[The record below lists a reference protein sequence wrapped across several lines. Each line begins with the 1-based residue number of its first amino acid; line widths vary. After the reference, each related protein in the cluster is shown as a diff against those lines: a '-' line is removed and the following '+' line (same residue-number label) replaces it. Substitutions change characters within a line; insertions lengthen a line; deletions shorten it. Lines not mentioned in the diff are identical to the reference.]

1 MRRAVSRLV
10 DNDAHST
17 SSLREGT
24 MPSNEMIYIV
34 DDDASVVDA
43 LSSLLR
49 ANGKQVQIFTSG
61 QDFLDFERQDSCA
74 CLILDLRMPGLN
86 GMQVQE
92 SIAAQTIIPVIFI
105 TGRGD
110 VPSTVTA
117 MKGGAVDF
125 LTKPI
130 DESALLASID
140 KALERDRRLRLAA
153 FEQES
158 LLVRYRSLTPREQ
171 QVLPLLVRGLLNKQ
185 AAWELGITEYTVQ
198 IHRGHIMRKMEA
210 DSFATLVK
218 LASKLNLES
227 SEAS

>member
-1 MRRAVSRLV
+1 VP
-10 DNDAHST
+10 ST
-17 SSLREGT
+17 
-24 MPSNEMIYIV
+24 EMVYIV

-49 ANGKQVQIFTSG
+49 ANGKQVQMFTSG

-86 GMQVQE
+86 GLQVQE
-92 SIAAQTIIPVIFI
+92 SIAAQTTIPVIFI

-140 KALERDRRLRLAA
+140 KALDQDRRLRLAA

-171 QVLPLLVRGLLNKQ
+171 QVLPLLVRGFLNKQ

-218 LASKLNLES
+218 LASKLNLGS